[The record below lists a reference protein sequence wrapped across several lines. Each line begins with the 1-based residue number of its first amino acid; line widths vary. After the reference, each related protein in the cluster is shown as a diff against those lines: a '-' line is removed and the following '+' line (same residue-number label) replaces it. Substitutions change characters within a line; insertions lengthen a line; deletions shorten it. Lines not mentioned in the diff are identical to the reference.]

1 MKAKEMLEHYKLHDE
16 RVDEVLYQT
25 VMGELND
32 LQITITQFFGECNQ
46 QVDVELVRSL
56 SEACPKHVATRN
68 KRSYKPLTRFVA
80 KKHNGKVATLS

>member
-1 MKAKEMLEHYKLHDE
+1 MKAKEMLEHYKLHGE

-46 QVDVELVRSL
+46 QVDVELVRNML
-56 SEACPKHVATRN
+56 LQEIKEATNR
-68 KRSYKPLTRFVA
+68 
-80 KKHNGKVATLS
+80 